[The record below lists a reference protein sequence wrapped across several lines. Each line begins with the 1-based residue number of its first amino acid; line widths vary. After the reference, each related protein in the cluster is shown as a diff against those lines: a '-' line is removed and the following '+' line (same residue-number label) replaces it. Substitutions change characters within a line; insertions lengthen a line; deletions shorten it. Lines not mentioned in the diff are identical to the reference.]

1 MSEIN
6 DTIFTNDLSKEIF
19 DLTYRYENENI
30 TDRLLK
36 VAETIASI
44 EENNDFWTKA
54 FFDLLSNFKFV
65 PGGRILSNAGTP
77 LKGTTYINCFVDGFS
92 GENQDSMEGI
102 METLRRQAL
111 ILKSEGGYGF
121 CADVLRPRGGFI
133 SGIGNE
139 TPGAVKML
147 DMWDTQSSVIT
158 AGSGRK
164 SENKGAKGKIRKG
177 AQMVTMSCWHPDIEE
192 FIKSKQTPG
201 RLTKFNMSVLIT
213 DEFIDA
219 VKNHKSWDL
228 EFPDFDNPNLPAEV
242 LKISHTGEFKT
253 IKDIY
258 KAFWNGNLKA
268 WKKLGFPTKIYR
280 TYEDA
285 NELWDLITKSTYTR
299 NEPGVLFVD
308 TINRLNNLYYCE
320 YISATNPCGEQI
332 LPVGGACLLGSL
344 NLTQFVKD
352 DNWDYD
358 ELEKIIPVAVR
369 FMDNVN
375 DLTYVPLK
383 EQQDEIK
390 SKRRIGLGIMGYGSA
405 LYMMKVRYGSEKALK
420 LTEEL
425 MTFISNKAY
434 QSSSL
439 LAKEKGCFLMYDK
452 EKYLSGNYIKTLQ
465 PETIE
470 LILKYGIR
478 NSHLMSIQP
487 TGNTSVLVNCVSGGL
502 EPVFLPEY
510 IRTSIMPYVPE
521 GLELPTDIDWENK
534 KCTFHLQN
542 WVWIKEGDETMLST
556 VFDEITYKIDKNR
569 GLVKESLVMDYGV
582 RYLKE
587 KNQWDEKAD
596 WAVSTDGLNIDDHIN
611 TMEVF
616 SQHICSAMSKTINL
630 PENYS
635 FDEFKNVYLKAFS
648 SGTIKGVTT
657 YRAGTMAAVLSEKKT
672 AESVAES
679 HHIINPKERNGHIIR
694 GQAPHRPKSVPCN
707 IHHLTCG
714 GQKWTV
720 FVGLVTDENEEL
732 SPYEVFAFK
741 KKSISLPDRIT
752 TGTLTKMKRG
762 KYNLATA
769 DGLEL
774 EDISSLF
781 DTDEQ
786 QSVTRLIS
794 LGLRHGADIK
804 FIVEQLNKASGGF
817 ADFNK
822 AIARTLKTYIKDNE
836 KPSGDTTCPNCHRE
850 NALIYSEGC
859 VKCKYCELSMC

>member
-1 MSEIN
+1 MPKN

-36 VAETIASI
+36 VAETIASV
-44 EENNDFWTKA
+44 EENKEFWTTA
-54 FFDLLSNFKFV
+54 FFDLLTNFKFV

-133 SGIGNE
+133 AGIGNE

-192 FIKSKQTPG
+192 FIKSKQSPG

-213 DEFIDA
+213 DDLIDA
-219 VKNHKSWDL
+219 VQNHKMWNL
-228 EFPDFDNPNLPAEV
+228 EFPDFDNISIGIDPTGSICDISNITTESE
-242 LKISHTGEFKT
+242 KIHFRDIKT
-253 IKDIY
+253 CY
-258 KAFWNGNLKA
+258 KNWWDGNLKK
-268 WKKLGFPTKIYR
+268 WKEQGLPTKIYK
-280 TYEDA
+280 TYDDA

-352 DNWDYD
+352 DNWDY
-358 ELEKIIPVAVR
+358 ETLEKIIPSAVR

-383 EQQDEIK
+383 EQEDEIK
-390 SKRRIGLGIMGYGSA
+390 AKRRIGLGIMGYGSA

-434 QSSSL
+434 QSSAL
-439 LAKEKGCFLMYDK
+439 LAKEKGCFLLYDK

-470 LILKYGIR
+470 LISKHGIR

-521 GLELPTDIDWENK
+521 GLELPTNIEWENK

-542 WVWIKEGDETMLST
+542 WTWIKEGDESMLST
-556 VFDEITYKIDKNR
+556 VFDGITYKIDKNR

-587 KNQWDEKAD
+587 INQWDGNSD
-596 WAVSTDGLNIDDHIN
+596 WAVSTDGLNIDDHIK

-635 FDEFKNVYLKAFS
+635 FDEFK
-648 SGTIKGVTT
+648 
-657 YRAGTMAAVLSEKKT
+657 
-672 AESVAES
+672 
-679 HHIINPKERNGHIIR
+679 
-694 GQAPHRPKSVPCN
+694 
-707 IHHLTCG
+707 TCG
-714 GQKWTV
+714 DYLCG
-720 FVGLVTDENEEL
+720 
-732 SPYEVFAFK
+732 S
-741 KKSISLPDRIT
+741 R
-752 TGTLTKMKRG
+752 
-762 KYNLATA
+762 
-769 DGLEL
+769 
-774 EDISSLF
+774 
-781 DTDEQ
+781 
-786 QSVTRLIS
+786 
-794 LGLRHGADIK
+794 
-804 FIVEQLNKASGGF
+804 
-817 ADFNK
+817 
-822 AIARTLKTYIKDNE
+822 
-836 KPSGDTTCPNCHRE
+836 
-850 NALIYSEGC
+850 
-859 VKCKYCELSMC
+859 